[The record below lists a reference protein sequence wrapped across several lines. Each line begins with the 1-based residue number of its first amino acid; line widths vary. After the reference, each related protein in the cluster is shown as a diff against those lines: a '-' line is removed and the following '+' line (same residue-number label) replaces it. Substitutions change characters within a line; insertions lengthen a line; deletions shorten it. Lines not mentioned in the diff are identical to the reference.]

1 MQTLAFLD
9 AEALLRMGG
18 ILLVCLLVF
27 ASIGMFFCFFL
38 PIGGV
43 LFTVGILTATGTLQ
57 YSISTVCCLLIFS
70 SFLGSLVGY
79 GIGRSTGSYFYARKD
94 SRFFRRSYLE
104 STEIFYNKHGAIA
117 IIGGYF
123 LPVIRAFTPVLAG
136 IIRVKF
142 NRFLFLSF
150 TGSVIFIAVF
160 VLLGFLVGSL
170 PVLKPWLKYIVA
182 GFILVVTIPLVIKV
196 VTQMRKPATN

>member
-1 MQTLAFLD
+1 MPTLVFLD

-27 ASIGMFFCFFL
+27 ASVGMFFCFFL

-43 LFTVGILTATGTLQ
+43 LFTVGILTATGTLH
-57 YSISTVCCLLIFS
+57 YSIHTVCCLLIFS
-70 SFLGSLVGY
+70 SFFGGLVGY
-79 GIGRSTGSYFYARKD
+79 GIGRSTGNYFYTRKD
-94 SRFFRRSYLE
+94 SRFFRRSYLD
-104 STEIFYNKHGAIA
+104 STELFYNKHGAIA
-117 IIGGYF
+117 IMGGYF

-136 IIRVKF
+136 IIKVKF
-142 NRFLFLSF
+142 NRFFFLSF
-150 TGSVIFIAVF
+150 LGSVTFISVF

-182 GFILVVTIPLVIKV
+182 GFILMVTIPLVIKV
-196 VTQMRKPATN
+196 VTQMRKPTTN